1 MTTLNLPK
9 FQSFKYL
16 LIIVL
21 CLFVLKSYSKK
32 YPGEYYTNDNDTIS
46 CKIDVA
52 ENSNYDDLID
62 PLTCKYSVSIYE
74 FDRLKLFKANQIKGF
89 CIKNPTYGNEY
100 FTSITYNKEDIFAR
114 NLAEG
119 RLSLYIYYFRNS
131 YDWSC
136 EQRYLLKK
144 GGTYTV
150 LPMFLFKTSFA
161 PFVQDNEEI
170 YKKVMNRTYK
180 SDDVVEV
187 IRLYNSSF

>member
-1 MTTLNLPK
+1 MHPK
-9 FQSFKYL
+9 FLSLKYI
-16 LIIVL
+16 LIVVL
-21 CLFVLKSYSKK
+21 YFFVFESYSKK

-46 CKIDVA
+46 CKIDVG

-62 PLTCKYSVSIYE
+62 PLTCKYFVRIYT
-74 FDRLKLFKANQIKGF
+74 FDSLKTFTAKEISGF
-89 CIKNPTYGNEY
+89 CIKNPRYGNTFFRAISYKNE
-100 FTSITYNKEDIFAR
+100 NIFVQ

-119 RLSLYIYYFRNS
+119 RLSLYLYYFINS

-144 GGTYTV
+144 GGTYNV
-150 LPMFLFKTSFA
+150 LPMFLFRSCFA
-161 PFVQDNEEI
+161 PFVEDNDEI

-180 SDDVVEV
+180 SENIVEA